1 MDTDVRSIHTDV
13 RSIHIK
19 PSLPLF
25 TNRRSHLI
33 DDRPMTASY
42 MARPYTPSGLSPSS
56 YNRSRAKLTFDSRL
70 MTSIRPDISTLA
82 SPINRDE
89 TSFNT
94 LAITSPVKSIKRDDS
109 DFSQVIASPV
119 SPQSPSRRPMTVCID
134 PNEINVGR
142 THKKLSKQNELR
154 LRKIEKELGLRKIEK
169 EQRTS
174 SNDRVKAKRGKD
186 VQNKLHHTVISHH
199 SDAFRNNPIFGRDV
213 FVHDLYEP
221 RRHEI
226 FKGRAVWQG
235 FCNDPMMSPS
245 FGFIQR

>member
-1 MDTDVRSIHTDV
+1 
-13 RSIHIK
+13 
-19 PSLPLF
+19 
-25 TNRRSHLI
+25 
-33 DDRPMTASY
+33 
-42 MARPYTPSGLSPSS
+42 
-56 YNRSRAKLTFDSRL
+56 
-70 MTSIRPDISTLA
+70 MTSIRPDISALA

-109 DFSQVIASPV
+109 DYSQVIASPV

-154 LRKIEKELGLRKIEK
+154 LRKIEKE
-169 EQRTS
+169 QWT
-174 SNDRVKAKRGKD
+174 SNDRVKTALIKAKREKD

-199 SDAFRNNPIFGRDV
+199 SDAFRNKIKFGKDA

>member
-1 MDTDVRSIHTDV
+1 MDTDV

-25 TNRRSHLI
+25 SNRRSHLI
-33 DDRPMTASY
+33 DDRPKSALY

-56 YNRSRAKLTFDSRL
+56 YNRSRPKLTFDSRL
-70 MTSIRPDISTLA
+70 MTTIRPDISTLA

-109 DFSQVIASPV
+109 DYSQVIASPV

-142 THKKLSKQNELR
+142 AHKKLSKQNELR
-154 LRKIEKELGLRKIEK
+154 LRKIEKE
-169 EQRTS
+169 QWT
-174 SNDRVKAKRGKD
+174 SNDRVKTALIKAKRGKD

-199 SDAFRNNPIFGRDV
+199 SDAFRNAPIWGKDV

-221 RRHEI
+221 RRHAI
-226 FKGRAVWQG
+226 FKGRAIWQG